1 MLEQMKM
8 SKEINY
14 KDNTIFLSNTALE
27 QSRDTG
33 LALVLGILFFVYFSE
48 RLRLIPLAIIVLFL
62 SMLYPNIFRPLSKLW
77 FGLSYLMGSVMA
89 KVIMAI
95 LFFILVTPIGVLRRI
110 IGYDPMQLKKWK
122 KGNSSVF
129 IIREK
134 IIQSEDLG
142 NPY

>member
-1 MLEQMKM
+1 M

>member
-1 MLEQMKM
+1 
-8 SKEINY
+8 
-14 KDNTIFLSNTALE
+14 
-27 QSRDTG
+27 
-33 LALVLGILFFVYFSE
+33 
-48 RLRLIPLAIIVLFL
+48 
-62 SMLYPNIFRPLSKLW
+62 MLYPNIFRPLSKLW